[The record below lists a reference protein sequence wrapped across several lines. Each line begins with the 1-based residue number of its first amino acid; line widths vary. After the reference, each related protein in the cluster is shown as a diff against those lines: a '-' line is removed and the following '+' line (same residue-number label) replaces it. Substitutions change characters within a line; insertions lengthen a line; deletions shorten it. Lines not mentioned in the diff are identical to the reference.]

1 MLKLLFAAALSII
14 PFKSC
19 LAHSEQACLASAIYY
34 EANTESVVAQR
45 AVMDTILNRVKQ
57 SGKSIC
63 AVVLQAGQ
71 FSWTPAKPIMPLNR
85 QMKNLLQN
93 VKESGRVLLSDTYL
107 FFFRKNLHP
116 SWARNMECIVIEH
129 SKFCREDNSQ
139 Q

>member
-1 MLKLLFAAALSII
+1 MLKLLFAAALSIT

-19 LAHSEQACLASAIYY
+19 LAHSEQACLASAIFY

-71 FSWTPAKPIMPLNR
+71 FQWNRTKPILPLNK
-85 QMKNLLQN
+85 QMRNLLQN
-93 VKESGRVLLSDTYL
+93 AKESGRVLLSDTYL
-107 FFFRKNLHP
+107 FFFHKRLHP
-116 SWARNMECIVIEH
+116 IWARNMECVIIEH
-129 SKFCREDNSQ
+129 SKFCREEN
-139 Q
+139 